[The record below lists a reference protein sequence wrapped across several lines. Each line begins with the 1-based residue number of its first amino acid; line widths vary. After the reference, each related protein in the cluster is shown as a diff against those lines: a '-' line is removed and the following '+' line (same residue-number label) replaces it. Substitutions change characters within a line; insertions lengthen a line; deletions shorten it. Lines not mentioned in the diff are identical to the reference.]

1 MSAGKIVLGAVIALA
16 AGAVLGMLFAP
27 AKGSATRKKL
37 MKQGSR
43 YADAASET
51 AGEYTNDLM
60 GFMRMLNQIAGNLE
74 DIQPENLAQLAEY
87 RQKALGPEQE
97 LAAVA
102 YAEAITLLKPMTPR
116 QAVEYLLQTYLRE
129 E

>member
-1 MSAGKIVLGAVIALA
+1 MINPQNFIDRILEVENLTDSLEDEDADYLLNWGVTQLKQKLGYIE
-16 AGAVLGMLFAP
+16 
-27 AKGSATRKKL
+27 
-37 MKQGSR
+37 
-43 YADAASET
+43 DSET

>member
-51 AGEYTNDLM
+51 AGEYAN
-60 GFMRMLNQIAGNLE
+60 ALE
-74 DIQPENLAQLAEY
+74 DAFDGVKENVVGLADGMKDLVTAAGGHTP
-87 RQKALGPEQE
+87 QKHTHG
-97 LAAVA
+97 
-102 YAEAITLLKPMTPR
+102 T
-116 QAVEYLLQTYLRE
+116 
-129 E
+129 

>member
-1 MSAGKIVLGAVIALA
+1 MINPQNFIDRILEVENLTDSLEDEDADYLLNWGVTQLKQKLGDIE
-16 AGAVLGMLFAP
+16 
-27 AKGSATRKKL
+27 
-37 MKQGSR
+37 
-43 YADAASET
+43 DSET